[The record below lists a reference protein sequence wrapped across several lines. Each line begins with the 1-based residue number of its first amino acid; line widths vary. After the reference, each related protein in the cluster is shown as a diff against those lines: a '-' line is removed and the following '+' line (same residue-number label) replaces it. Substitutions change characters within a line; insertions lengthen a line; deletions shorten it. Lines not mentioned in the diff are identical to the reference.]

1 VVLLITHV
9 WFWGSWLAYGLS
21 VVIIAAPLRCCCG
34 VALILIVRRL
44 GWFFVGWGCRSVI
57 MILFIVIPSK
67 FIITSLVE
75 EETGG
80 VDKRPICIHIKAIII
95 VLTASRVSL
104 AL

>member
-1 VVLLITHV
+1 
-9 WFWGSWLAYGLS
+9 
-21 VVIIAAPLRCCCG
+21 
-34 VALILIVRRL
+34 
-44 GWFFVGWGCRSVI
+44 VI